1 MESVASY
8 MLVVLIGYLL
18 GSLNLALL
26 LARLK
31 GVDIRAGGS
40 GNPGASNAVTLMGWK
55 AGALVALHDIGKG
68 ILAVWLCTRLFPG
81 LPYCGAAAGV
91 ACVLGHIY
99 PFYSNFRGGKGFATY
114 LGMTL
119 MLNWKFFLALL
130 VAIAILVL
138 ITDYIVV
145 GTMTTVV
152 SFPVFCAINHHY
164 VLALLLCIASL
175 VIIYKHRANLVRIYH
190 GTEIKVRAAGK
201 GKYRV
206 K

>member
-68 ILAVWLCTRLFPG
+68 ILAVWLCTRLFPA

-91 ACVLGHIY
+91 ACVLGHIF
-99 PFYSNFRGGKGFATY
+99 PFYTRFRGGKGFATY

-119 MLNWKFFLALL
+119 MLNWKFFVALL

-152 SFPVFCAINHHY
+152 SFPVFCAVNQHY